1 MDNNLT
7 HFEGKNLRKAWHN
20 NEWYFSIVDVIDV
33 LTGNKDASNY
43 WSVIKRREPELLSIC
58 QKLKFVAPDGK
69 LRPTDCANTEG
80 VFRII
85 MSVPSPKVEP
95 LKLWLAEQGKR
106 TIDET
111 NDPELLTERQAEIYR
126 TKGYPEEWI
135 LRRMQTIDTRKQLTD
150 EWKNRGVVDNREF
163 SMLTA
168 TIAKGTFGLNP
179 TEHKKLKGLEKPSQ
193 NLRDHMTPLELILTA
208 LGEETTRVIAVN
220 QNAQGYEDNHEA
232 ATKGGKTAGEAR
244 ERVEIAT
251 GEKVVSNKN
260 YLHLKGEKI
269 DKLPES
275 IEPKE

>member
-106 TIDET
+106 TID
-111 NDPELLTERQAEIYR
+111 DSVY
-126 TKGYPEEWI
+126 
-135 LRRMQTIDTRKQLTD
+135 
-150 EWKNRGVVDNREF
+150 
-163 SMLTA
+163 
-168 TIAKGTFGLNP
+168 
-179 TEHKKLKGLEKPSQ
+179 
-193 NLRDHMTPLELILTA
+193 
-208 LGEETTRVIAVN
+208 
-220 QNAQGYEDNHEA
+220 
-232 ATKGGKTAGEAR
+232 
-244 ERVEIAT
+244 
-251 GEKVVSNKN
+251 
-260 YLHLKGEKI
+260 
-269 DKLPES
+269 
-275 IEPKE
+275 